1 LFSALGL
8 LLADFRHDYV
18 RSVALALEAVDP
30 ATILQRYT
38 EMEETARAE
47 LAQEGVPAAAVR
59 CERQVDLK
67 YGYQI
72 SELTLPF
79 PANTAPADL
88 RTMLAQLFTEAH
100 QQAFGYSRDDPIEV
114 VSLRLRATAV
124 ATRLQ
129 FADLARHSA
138 TNGRATLSALVRQAY
153 FGPSHGLQTA
163 PIRRRGGIGAEENG
177 PLIVEEPDTTV
188 VVPPGW
194 TIQRDVLGNLVLRA
208 A

>member
-1 LFSALGL
+1 
-8 LLADFRHDYV
+8 
-18 RSVALALEAVDP
+18 
-30 ATILQRYT
+30 
-38 EMEETARAE
+38 
-47 LAQEGVPAAAVR
+47 
-59 CERQVDLK
+59 
-67 YGYQI
+67 
-72 SELTLPF
+72 
-79 PANTAPADL
+79 
-88 RTMLAQLFTEAH
+88 
-100 QQAFGYSRDDPIEV
+100 
-114 VSLRLRATAV
+114 
-124 ATRLQ
+124 LQ